1 MNRTPSPA
9 ATLLVVLILP
19 LAACNW
25 DDEQQQFDNYPSLAA
40 SGVFSDPRMPA
51 KLVPRSARAIAVG
64 IVTDMKETT
73 LDFDFAPA
81 DRAAVAGGFKLLPPA
96 EQAQLRDERWFTLRD
111 PASALLKRC
120 GAEQVEFLALGAGNH
135 AHYQST
141 PFPDTLA
148 KYCRP

>member
-1 MNRTPSPA
+1 MSRTPSSA
-9 ATLLVVLILP
+9 AALLGVLILP
-19 LAACNW
+19 LAACSW
-25 DDEQQQFDNYPSLAA
+25 DTEQKQFDNYPSLAA
-40 SGVFSDPRMPA
+40 SGLFSDPLMPA

-81 DRAAVAGGFKLLPPA
+81 DRVAVAGGFKPLSPA
-96 EQAQLRDERWFTLRD
+96 EQAQLREERWFTLRD

-120 GAEQVEFLALGAGNH
+120 GAGQVEFLALGTGSH

-141 PFPDTLA
+141 PFPDMFG
-148 KYCRP
+148 KFCHP